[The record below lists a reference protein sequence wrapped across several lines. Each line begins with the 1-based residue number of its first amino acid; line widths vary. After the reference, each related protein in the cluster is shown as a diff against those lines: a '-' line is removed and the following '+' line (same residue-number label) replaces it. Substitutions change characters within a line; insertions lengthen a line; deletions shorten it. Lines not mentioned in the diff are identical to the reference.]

1 MIFFNLKFF
10 SPYRCFVDS
19 VFPFFLTLFFSYKF
33 PISEEEGWFG
43 CHTMH
48 FKNPQYLFQKS
59 GKIQQYYHN
68 VFFEEEINQQR
79 RHPWNFLHCLRHSHW
94 VRCFEHY
101 IEKIY
106 LNKLVKNQSNFF
118 SRLCEVINIIQK
130 KTSSSEKE
138 VTAKI
143 NAAITLAFAGLNF

>member
-1 MIFFNLKFF
+1 
-10 SPYRCFVDS
+10 
-19 VFPFFLTLFFSYKF
+19 
-33 PISEEEGWFG
+33 
-43 CHTMH
+43 MH

-106 LNKLVKNQSNFF
+106 LNKLVENQSNFF